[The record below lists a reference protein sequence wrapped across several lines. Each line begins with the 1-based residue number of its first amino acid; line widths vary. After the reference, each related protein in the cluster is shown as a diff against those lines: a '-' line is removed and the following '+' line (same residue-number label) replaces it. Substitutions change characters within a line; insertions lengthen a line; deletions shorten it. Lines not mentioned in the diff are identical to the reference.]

1 MQRSMKKLRPK
12 ANRLLSFSANWKRSN
27 RDENIKLGE
36 QLGLLYAKETFPR
49 AVALFFEIPAFKK
62 VMKNLNNGSLWK
74 DVYVFGEEDHH
85 PPQEIQKVQN
95 IASAFQKICALSHYP
110 NYPENSLAK
119 AKLLT
124 TDIYDYL
131 FVVYKLTMFRGK
143 VVDKIKSQLIK
154 ALKGFIKELK
164 KEIRHD
170 KTLFAPLQKHPC
182 MKALRSLSFSKIE
195 KKQMQVPQDIMSL
208 LHICSSSHE
217 HAPALCHKI
226 LNQMHKQIEIVFDS
240 IVKNAP
246 FFLPYTL
253 RKQIYNKMN
262 EAKSSEEI
270 FNNLNDLF
278 QDGRYEIIET
288 KQVSHCQN
296 VQEACVQ
303 LHILEKSLDEIS
315 KHPEICPA
323 FKTYYDNH
331 YVHVKDALNMIDAFN
346 SQVGYFLS
354 GFFEAQIS
362 FLLELLNNP
371 PLSTLSL
378 ELAPIEHKI
387 ITFLESYARVKPEL
401 LQKDIRQMLTNE
413 VIKELKLEEAKN
425 YIKNTFAFIIPDK
438 SEDVFISLEKQA
450 REILTDLLAVYKTM
464 DGKSFPALLLKE
476 KIKNLYLI
484 DVPSLQLGWYIFG
497 EITSTLFILESY
509 QKMETSKTVEEF
521 LCDVYQFPIF
531 SVLLNTKH
539 SILPKIFIKMQLI

>member
-36 QLGLLYAKETFPR
+36 QLSLLQTKETFPR
-49 AVALFFEIPAFKK
+49 AVELFFEIPAFKR
-62 VMKNLNNGSLWK
+62 VMKNLNKGSLWK

-110 NYPENSLAK
+110 NYPDNGLAK

-154 ALKGFIKELK
+154 DLKGFIKELK
-164 KEIRHD
+164 REIRHD
-170 KTLFAPLQKHPC
+170 KVLFAPLQKHPC
-182 MKALRSLSFSKIE
+182 MKALRSLSFSKIGKE
-195 KKQMQVPQDIMSL
+195 QMQVPQDIMSL

-226 LNQMHKQIEIVFDS
+226 LNQMHKQIELVFDS

-315 KHPEICPA
+315 NHPEICPA

-331 YVHVKDALNMIDAFN
+331 YVHVKGALNMIDAFN

-401 LQKDIRQMLTNE
+401 LQKDIRHMLTNE

-438 SEDVFISLEKQA
+438 SEDVFISLEKQT

-539 SILPKIFIKMQLI
+539 SNLPKIFIKMQLI